1 MKNQMLESFFVIG
14 CSLFGLVCSTPVGD
28 LVQEAVRCSAQAI
41 TQPVQLAPHIRV
53 LKLNLPEAIASVWR
67 DR

>member
-41 TQPVQLAPHIRV
+41 TRPAVLAPQIRL
-53 LKLNLPEAIASVWR
+53 LKLNLPEAIASIWR
-67 DR
+67 ER